1 MENLMVVDMEKII
14 NSISGVVSSKI
25 IFGDQEQIEEIHVV
39 SYNNRSPKQIS
50 RDIQSL
56 FIAKFDMRI
65 DYKKISVAQINSGD
79 KVEKNYRFS
88 IGAIGYCLIDNMVE
102 IKVILKK
109 GEEEFASTIQGPNS
123 KNNIYRL
130 VVQATLECVH
140 NFLGRRDIF
149 IVEDIEKISLAKQ
162 EVITLAITYLSDEQ
176 EGLLVGSA
184 VLKKDDY
191 EAVVKATLD
200 AVNRKVLQLVE

>member
-1 MENLMVVDMEKII
+1 MVVDMEKMI
-14 NSISGVVSSKI
+14 NSISGVISSKI
-25 IFGDQEQIEEIHVV
+25 IFDQFEQIEEIHVV
-39 SYNNRSPKQIS
+39 SYNNRTPKQIS

-56 FIAKFDMRI
+56 FIAQLDHKI
-65 DYKKISVAQINSGD
+65 DYKKVSVAQVHGEE
-79 KVEKNYRFS
+79 KTEKNYRFA

-109 GEEEFASTIQGPNS
+109 GDESFESTIQGPNS

-140 NFLGRRDIF
+140 NFLGRRDVF

-162 EVITLAITYLSDEQ
+162 EVITIAITYLSEDK

-191 EAVVKATLD
+191 EAIVKATLD
-200 AVNRKVLQLVE
+200 AVNRKVLQLAD

>member
-1 MENLMVVDMEKII
+1 MEDLLVIDMEKII
-14 NSISGVVSSKI
+14 NTISDVISSKI
-25 IFGDQEQIEEIHVV
+25 IFDDEGQMDEIHIV
-39 SYNNRSPKQIS
+39 SNNNRSPKQIS

-56 FIAKFDMRI
+56 LIAKFNQKI
-65 DYKKISVAQINSGD
+65 DYKKISVAQIKSDIRSEVNH
-79 KVEKNYRFS
+79 RFC

-109 GEEEFASTIQGPNS
+109 DDAEYESTIIGPNS

-149 IVEDIEKISLAKQ
+149 IVEDIQKMNLAKQ
-162 EVITLAITYLSDEQ
+162 EVISIAITYLSEDK

-184 VLKKDDY
+184 VLRKDDY
-191 EAVVKATLD
+191 EAIVKATLD
-200 AVNRKVLQLVE
+200 AVNRKVLQLIY